1 MVVALRS
8 MGDCAV
14 EVAGHRIDPGSH
26 MLFAAALRLVVEA
39 GKLLPRSAV
48 QSLLWPDIPDADARH
63 RLRQTIY
70 ALKRAGIQLVTNDAS
85 IGLMAED
92 VSIDYREAIA
102 RCQRDVGPLLREF
115 LPGYFPGVSQT
126 FDRWLQELRDQVNLQ
141 ICKALVASI
150 GVRRHDGR
158 WLEVEAAALRC
169 LAIDPL
175 NEEAT
180 LALAEARAMGGNKV
194 GAMRLLERYK
204 KDLAAHASSVGLPS
218 ALLRQRI
225 SDRFTPAESPLVGR
239 ESAIAAITSMVRQM
253 RRSAGGGYLVKGG
266 AGLGKTRLIEEIG
279 RTAALEGVNVVH
291 AECLPSESRCPL
303 SVLTKVVSVIQR
315 LPGAIGCSP
324 ASLQYLRRLTG
335 ESLEMP
341 VAYDGRDAPSFIY
354 AAIKRSILDVIAA
367 VTHEISL
374 LVVIDD
380 IDQADE
386 QSIEIVADLVAASH
400 SRSLLVLMT
409 ARDLSGP
416 AARLATLD
424 RGLRSHVLEPLT
436 RTESSELLRLLTST
450 HHGGLSTDLES
461 LYLEMAC
468 GSPQLI
474 HELARYWESCGHR
487 HPIPPSI
494 ESALHE
500 RIGALGEAE
509 LLVLQT
515 IGMLGQHTTTGRLV
529 RLLELPE
536 AELVSRID
544 RLEHQ
549 GFIRWEHGVAH
560 CMHSTLANLV
570 CARLTSTTAQFAHGR
585 IANVLQSELEP
596 PHDSSLLWDCA
607 NHYRLAGLHR
617 EAIAM
622 LGGCSDRLLRLGLPH
637 EATAMWRHAVE
648 WCQSDHER
656 VLVHEKIIPALLAVG
671 DLARVSRAAAEVNRL
686 RKTLRIGSATWSHWH
701 IDVLE
706 ARMYALEDVE
716 PLLIEASAC
725 LGDQSAASSTRV
737 RAGICAMICAFN
749 LHDPVRL
756 KHFHHRLLSLAGEVT
771 VRPVD
776 WLTMSMVYDT
786 YVGDIERGAQAGDAL
801 VTYARLSGSAT
812 FLAQSLR
819 RYAVTLRLLGQF
831 DDARAALN
839 EALQLVKWMR
849 SRSYV
854 LATLTQIGE
863 TFIEQGELDSARD
876 LLDKVISPEDRRRF
890 PYRAIDIAH
899 LRAMIALIAGN
910 KKEATRICDARAFRK
925 WRSQTSQSSGRIKHG
940 LLALSTLLAIT
951 RDRVRRPTKLILTLE
966 HEFRRLQGLGNQD
979 FAAFALCKALLAQDQ
994 EARAQAILVEYLRN
1008 YRRERYVA
1016 PAYLTALFCREAEP
1030 PIRNSTGAKGT
1041 P

>member
-1 MVVALRS
+1 
-8 MGDCAV
+8 
-14 EVAGHRIDPGSH
+14 
-26 MLFAAALRLVVEA
+26 MLFAASLRLVVEA

-70 ALKRAGIQLVTNDAS
+70 ALKRAGIQLVANDANL
-85 IGLMAED
+85 GLMAED
-92 VSIDYREAIA
+92 VRIDYREAIA
-102 RCQRDVGPLLREF
+102 NCQQDFGPLLREF
-115 LPGYFPGVSQT
+115 LPGYSPNISHP

-141 ICKALVASI
+141 ICNALVASI
-150 GVRRHDGR
+150 GVRRQNGR

-180 LALAEARAMGGNKV
+180 LGLAEARAMGGNKI
-194 GAMRLLERYK
+194 GAVRLLERYK

-266 AGLGKTRLIEEIG
+266 AGLGKTRLIEEIS
-279 RTAALEGVNVVH
+279 RTAALEGVSVVH
-291 AECLPSESRCPL
+291 AECLPSEARCPL

-409 ARDLSGP
+409 ARDLSGS
-416 AARLATLD
+416 AARLATLN
-424 RGLRSHVLEPLT
+424 RGLRSHALEPLT
-436 RTESSELLRLLTST
+436 RAESSELLRLLTSS
-450 HHGGLSTDLES
+450 HHGGLSADLET
-461 LYLEMAC
+461 LYIEMAG

-487 HPIPPSI
+487 HPVPPSI

-500 RIGALGEAE
+500 RIGALGESE

-515 IGMLGQHTTTGRLV
+515 IAMLGQHTTTGRLV

-536 AELVSRID
+536 AELVSRLD
-544 RLEHQ
+544 CLEHK
-549 GFIRWEHGVAH
+549 GFIRWEHGAAH

-570 CARLTSTTAQFAHGR
+570 CARLTSTIAQSAHGK
-585 IANVLQSELEP
+585 IANALQSELEP

-617 EAIAM
+617 DAIAM
-622 LGGCSDRLLRLGLPH
+622 LGRCSDRLLKLGLPH

-648 WCQSDHER
+648 WCQSDQER
-656 VLVHEKIIPALLAVG
+656 VLVQEKIIPALLAEG
-671 DLARVSRAAAEVNRL
+671 DLARVSRAAAEVSRL
-686 RKTLRIGSATWSHWH
+686 RKTLRIGSSTWSQWQ

-725 LGDQSAASSTRV
+725 LGDESAASSTRV

-786 YVGDIERGAQAGDAL
+786 YVGDIEKGAQAGEAL

-819 RYAVTLRLLGQF
+819 RYAMTLRLLGQF

-839 EALQLVKWMR
+839 EALQLVKWMQ

-863 TFIEQGELDSARD
+863 TFIEQGDLDSARG
-876 LLDKVISPEDRRRF
+876 LLHKIISPEDRRRF
-890 PYRAIDIAH
+890 PFRAIDIAQ
-899 LRAMIALIAGN
+899 LKAMIALIAGN
-910 KKEATRICDARAFRK
+910 RKEALRICDARAFRK

-940 LLALSTLLAIT
+940 VLAVSTLLAIT
-951 RDRVRRPTKLILTLE
+951 RERVHRPTKLISALE
-966 HEFRRLQGLGNQD
+966 HEFGRLQGLGNQD
-979 FAAFALCKALLAQDQ
+979 FAAFALCKALSAEGQD
-994 EARAQAILVEYLRN
+994 ARAHAILVDYLRDH
-1008 YRRERYVA
+1008 RRERYAA
-1016 PAYLTALFCREAEP
+1016 PAYLTALFGLEAKP
-1030 PIRNSTGAKGT
+1030 PDLWLAGIKARSTAHDSDAAG
-1041 P
+1041 

>member
-1 MVVALRS
+1 MVVTLRS

-14 EVAGHRIDPGSH
+14 EVAGHRIEPGSH
-26 MLFAAALRLVVEA
+26 MLFAASLRLVVEA
-39 GKLLPRSAV
+39 GKPLSRSTL
-48 QSLLWPDIPDADARH
+48 QSLLWPDTPDADARH

-70 ALKRAGIQLVTNDAS
+70 ALKRAGIQLITNDAS

-102 RCQRDVGPLLREF
+102 NCQQDLGPLLREF
-115 LPGYFPGVSQT
+115 LPGYSPNVSDA
-126 FDRWLQELRDQVNLQ
+126 FERWLQEVRDQVHLQ
-141 ICKALVASI
+141 ICNALVTSI
-150 GVRRHDGR
+150 GVRRQDGR

-180 LALAEARAMGGNKV
+180 LSLAEARAMGGNKIEAV
-194 GAMRLLERYK
+194 RLLERYK
-204 KDLAAHASSVGLPS
+204 KDLAVHASSVGLPS

-225 SDRFTPAESPLVGR
+225 SDRFTPAESPLIGR
-239 ESAIAAITSMVRQM
+239 ESAIAAIVTMVRQM
-253 RRSAGGGYLVKGG
+253 RRSAGGGYLVRGG
-266 AGLGKTRLIEEIG
+266 AGLGKTRLIEEIR
-279 RTAALEGVNVVH
+279 RTAALDGVSVVH
-291 AECLPSESRCPL
+291 AECLPSEARCPL
-303 SVLTKVVSVIQR
+303 SALTKVVSVIQR
-315 LPGAIGCSP
+315 LPGAIGCAPS
-324 ASLQYLRRLTG
+324 SLQYLRRLTD

-341 VAYDGRDAPSFIY
+341 VTYNGQDAPSFIY
-354 AAIKRSILDVIAA
+354 AAIKHSILDLIAA

-374 LVVIDD
+374 LVVLDD

-400 SRSLLVLMT
+400 SKSLLVLMT
-409 ARDLSGP
+409 TRDLSGP
-416 AARLATLD
+416 AARLTALN
-424 RGLRSHVLEPLT
+424 RGLRSHALKPLD
-436 RTESSELLRLLTST
+436 RTESAELLRLLTSA

-461 LYLEMAC
+461 LYIEMAG

-474 HELARYWESCGHR
+474 HELARYWENCGHR

-494 ESALHE
+494 ESALHQ
-500 RIGALGEAE
+500 RIDALGEDE

-515 IGMLGQHTTTGRLV
+515 IAMLGQHTTTGRLV
-529 RLLELPE
+529 RLFGLPE
-536 AELVSRID
+536 AELFSRMD
-544 RLEHQ
+544 RLEHK

-570 CARLTSTTAQFAHGR
+570 SARLTSTTVQLAHGK
-585 IANVLQSELEP
+585 IADLLRSELEP

-607 NHYRLAGLHR
+607 NHYRLAGFHR

-622 LGGCSDRLLRLGLPH
+622 LGRCSDRLLKLGLPH

-656 VLVHEKIIPALLAVG
+656 VLVQEKIIPALLAVG
-671 DLARVSRAAAEVNRL
+671 DLARVSRAAAEVSRL
-686 RKTLRIGSATWSHWH
+686 RKSLRIGSSAWAQWQ

-716 PLLIEASAC
+716 PLLIEASTC
-725 LGDQSAASSTRV
+725 LADDSAAPDIRV

-756 KHFHHRLLSLAGEVT
+756 RHFHDLLLSLADEVM

-776 WLTMSMVYDT
+776 WLTMSMVFDT
-786 YVGDIERGAQAGDAL
+786 YVGDLEKGVQAGNAL
-801 VTYARLSGSAT
+801 VTYARLSGSTT

-819 RYAVTLRLLGQF
+819 RHAMTLRLLGRF

-839 EALQLVKWMR
+839 EALQLVKWMQ

-863 TFIEQGELDSARD
+863 TFIEQGEFSSARD
-876 LLDKVISPEDRRRF
+876 LLDHVISAEDRRRF
-890 PYRAIDIAH
+890 PYRAIDIAQ
-899 LRAMIALIAGN
+899 LRAMIALIAGT
-910 KKEATRICDARAFRK
+910 KKEAMRICNARAFRK

-940 LLALSTLLAIT
+940 FLAVSALLAIT
-951 RDRVRRPTKLILTLE
+951 HDRVRRPTRLISTLE

-979 FAAFALCKALLAQDQ
+979 FAAFALCKALLDQNQ
-994 EARAQAILVEYLRN
+994 EARAKTILVEYLRDH
-1008 YRRERYVA
+1008 RRERYAA
-1016 PAYLTALFCREAEP
+1016 PDYLTALFGLKPEHLLV
-1030 PIRNSTGAKGT
+1030 
-1041 P
+1041 

>member
-1 MVVALRS
+1 MVVTLRS
-8 MGDCAV
+8 LGDCAV
-14 EVAGHRIDPGSH
+14 EVAGHRIEPGSH
-26 MLFAAALRLVVEA
+26 MLFAASLRLVVEA
-39 GKLLPRSAV
+39 GKLLPRSTL
-48 QSLLWPDIPDADARH
+48 QSLLWPDIPDAGARH

-70 ALKRAGIQLVTNDAS
+70 ALKRTGIQLVTNDAS

-92 VSIDYREAIA
+92 VRIDYRDAIA
-102 RCQRDVGPLLREF
+102 NCQQDLSSLLREF
-115 LPGYFPGVSQT
+115 LPGYSPGVSQT

-141 ICKALVASI
+141 ICNALVASI
-150 GVRRHDGR
+150 GVRRQNGR
-158 WLEVEAAALRC
+158 WLDVEAAALRC

-180 LALAEARAMGGNKV
+180 LGLAEARAMGGNKV
-194 GAMRLLERYK
+194 GAVRLLERYK
-204 KDLAAHASSVGLPS
+204 KDLAADASSVGLPS

-239 ESAIAAITSMVRQM
+239 ESAIAAITTIVRHM
-253 RRSAGGGYLVKGG
+253 RRSVGGGYLIRGG
-266 AGLGKTRLIEEIG
+266 AGLGKTRLIEEIS
-279 RTAALEGVNVVH
+279 RTAALEGVSVVH

-303 SVLTKVVSVIQR
+303 SVLTKVVSAIQR

-341 VAYDGRDAPSFIY
+341 VAYDGQDAPSFIY
-354 AAIKRSILDVIAA
+354 SAIKRSILDVIAA

-380 IDQADE
+380 VDQADE
-386 QSIEIVADLVAASH
+386 QSIEIVADMVAASH

-409 ARDLSGP
+409 TRDLSGS

-424 RGLRSHVLEPLT
+424 RGLRSHALDPLT
-436 RTESSELLRLLTST
+436 RAESSELLHLLTSA
-450 HHGGLSTDLES
+450 HHGGLSADLES
-461 LYLEMAC
+461 LYVEMAC

-500 RIGALGEAE
+500 RIGALGESE

-515 IGMLGQHTTTGRLV
+515 IAMLRQHTTTGRLV

-536 AELVSRID
+536 AELVSRMD
-544 RLEHQ
+544 SLEQ
-549 GFIRWEHGVAH
+549 RGFIRWEHGIAH

-570 CARLTSTTAQFAHGR
+570 CARLTSTTAQIAHGK

-617 EAIAM
+617 DAIAM
-622 LGGCSDRLLRLGLPH
+622 LGRCSDRLLKLGLPH
-637 EATAMWRHAVE
+637 EATAMWRHAIE
-648 WCQSDHER
+648 WCQSDQER
-656 VLVHEKIIPALLAVG
+656 VLVQEKIIPALLAVG
-671 DLARVSRAAAEVNRL
+671 DLARVSRAAAEVSRL
-686 RKTLRIGSATWSHWH
+686 RKTLRIGSATWSQWQ

-786 YVGDIERGAQAGDAL
+786 YVGDIERGAKAGDAL

-819 RYAVTLRLLGQF
+819 RHALTLRLVGQF
-831 DDARAALN
+831 DEARSALS
-839 EALQLVKWMR
+839 EALQLAKWMD

-854 LATLTQIGE
+854 LHTITQISE
-863 TFIEQGELDSARD
+863 TFVEQGDIDSARD
-876 LLDKVISPEDRRRF
+876 LLHKVVRAEDRRRF
-890 PYRAIDIAH
+890 PYRVIGIAQ
-899 LRAMIALIAGN
+899 LKAMIAFIAGN
-910 KKEATRICDARAFRK
+910 KKEAIRVCDARLFRK
-925 WRSQTSQSSGRIKHG
+925 WRTQTSQAGGRTKQFH
-940 LLALSTLLAIT
+940 LAVSALLAIT
-951 RDRVRRPTKLILTLE
+951 RDRVRPPTRLILALE
-966 HEFRRLQGLGNQD
+966 HEFGRLKTLGNQD
-979 FAAFALCKALLAQDQ
+979 FTAFALCRALLAQNQ
-994 EARAQAILVEYLRN
+994 ETRARTILVDYLREH
-1008 YRRERYVA
+1008 RRERYA
-1016 PAYLTALFCREAEP
+1016 PPAYLTDLFQDALGAAGCSTEAC
-1030 PIRNSTGAKGT
+1030 
-1041 P
+1041 

>member
-1 MVVALRS
+1 
-8 MGDCAV
+8 
-14 EVAGHRIDPGSH
+14 
-26 MLFAAALRLVVEA
+26 MLFAASLRLVVEA

-92 VSIDYREAIA
+92 VSIDYRDAIA
-102 RCQRDVGPLLREF
+102 SCQRDVGPLLREF

-150 GVRRHDGR
+150 GVRRQNGR
-158 WLEVEAAALRC
+158 WLEVEVAALRC

-180 LALAEARAMGGNKV
+180 LGLAEARAMGGNKI
-194 GAMRLLERYK
+194 GAVRLLERYK
-204 KDLAAHASSVGLPS
+204 KDLAADACSVGLPS

-266 AGLGKTRLIEEIG
+266 AGLGKTRLIEEIS
-279 RTAALEGVNVVH
+279 RTAALEGVHVVH

-386 QSIEIVADLVAASH
+386 QSIEIVADIVAASH

-424 RGLRSHVLEPLT
+424 RGLRSHALDPLT
-436 RTESSELLRLLTST
+436 RTESTELLRLLTSA
-450 HHGGLSTDLES
+450 HHSGLSTDLES
-461 LYLEMAC
+461 LYLEMAG

-487 HPIPPSI
+487 HPVPPSI

-500 RIGALGEAE
+500 RIGALGESE

-515 IGMLGQHTTTGRLV
+515 IAMLGQHATTSGLV

-536 AELVSRID
+536 AELVSRMD
-544 RLEHQ
+544 SLEQ
-549 GFIRWEHGVAH
+549 KGFIRWEHGIAH
-560 CMHSTLANLV
+560 CMHSALANLV
-570 CARLTSTTAQFAHGR
+570 CARLTSTTAQLAHGK

-617 EAIAM
+617 DAIAM
-622 LGGCSDRLLRLGLPH
+622 LGRCSDRLLKLGLPH
-637 EATAMWRHAVE
+637 EATAMWRHAIE
-648 WCQSDHER
+648 WCQSDQER
-656 VLVHEKIIPALLAVG
+656 VLVQEKIIPALLAVG
-671 DLARVSRAAAEVNRL
+671 DLARVSRAAAEVSRL
-686 RKTLRIGSATWSHWH
+686 RKSLRIGSSTWSQWQ

-725 LGDQSAASSTRV
+725 LGDESAASSTRV

-749 LHDPVRL
+749 LHDPLRL

-786 YVGDIERGAQAGDAL
+786 YVGNIEKGAQAGDAL

-819 RYAVTLRLLGQF
+819 RHALTLRLLGQF
-831 DDARAALN
+831 DEARSALS
-839 EALQLVKWMR
+839 EALQLAKWMD

-854 LATLTQIGE
+854 LHTITQISE
-863 TFIEQGELDSARD
+863 TFVEQGDIDSARD
-876 LLDKVISPEDRRRF
+876 LLHKVVHAEDRRRF
-890 PYRAIDIAH
+890 PYRVIGIAQ
-899 LRAMIALIAGN
+899 LKAMIAFIAGN
-910 KKEATRICDARAFRK
+910 KKEAIRVCDARLFRK
-925 WRSQTSQSSGRIKHG
+925 WRTQTSQAGGRTRQFH
-940 LLALSTLLAIT
+940 LAVSTLLAIT
-951 RDRVRRPTKLILTLE
+951 RDRVRPPTRLILTLE
-966 HEFRRLQGLGNQD
+966 HEFGRLKTLGSQD
-979 FAAFALCKALLAQDQ
+979 FTAFALCRALIAQNQ
-994 EARAQAILVEYLRN
+994 ETRARTILVDYLREH
-1008 YRRERYVA
+1008 RRERYA
-1016 PAYLTALFCREAEP
+1016 PPAYLTDLFQDALGAAGSSTEAC
-1030 PIRNSTGAKGT
+1030 
-1041 P
+1041 